1 MTDNSRTPDDKNVP
15 DIPAAPS
22 AKPIGRIPEGL
33 SPERRYLPVSL
44 EKIPAGFPAPNG
56 GYIDGR
62 LDLNEFCI
70 SHPASS
76 YIFQVIGDS
85 MIEAGILPDDY
96 LVVDRAREARH
107 GDIVI
112 AEVNQEFT
120 VKYLELVPAPRL
132 VPANRNYRP
141 ILITPELECQIIG
154 VVVTSLRKY

>member
-1 MTDNSRTPDDKNVP
+1 MSSDSNTREQ
-15 DIPAAPS
+15 PS
-22 AKPIGRIPEGL
+22 AKPVARIP
-33 SPERRYLPVSL
+33 PESGRTRQPLPLSL

-56 GYIDGR
+56 GYVDGS

-96 LVVDRAREARH
+96 LVVDLAREPRH

-112 AEVNQEFT
+112 AEVGQEFT
-120 VKYLELVPAPRL
+120 VKYLELTPVPRL
-132 VPANRNYRP
+132 VPANSAYQP
-141 ILITPELECQIIG
+141 VVITPDLECEIIG

>member
-1 MTDNSRTPDDKNVP
+1 
-15 DIPAAPS
+15 
-22 AKPIGRIPEGL
+22 
-33 SPERRYLPVSL
+33 
-44 EKIPAGFPAPNG
+44 
-56 GYIDGR
+56 
-62 LDLNEFCI
+62 
-70 SHPASS
+70 
-76 YIFQVIGDS
+76 

-141 ILITPELECQIIG
+141 LTITPELECQIIG

>member
-1 MTDNSRTPDDKNVP
+1 MSSDSNTREQ
-15 DIPAAPS
+15 PS
-22 AKPIGRIPEGL
+22 AKPVARIP
-33 SPERRYLPVSL
+33 PESGRTRQPLPLSL

-56 GYIDGR
+56 GYVDGS

-96 LVVDRAREARH
+96 LVVDRAREPRH

-112 AEVNQEFT
+112 AEVGQEFT
-120 VKYLELVPAPRL
+120 VKYLELTPVPRL
-132 VPANRNYRP
+132 VPAN
-141 ILITPELECQIIG
+141 
-154 VVVTSLRKY
+154 

>member
-1 MTDNSRTPDDKNVP
+1 MTTEHHSPLNNPPEK
-15 DIPAAPS
+15 PS
-22 AKPIGRIPEGL
+22 AKPVARVPEDSGK
-33 SPERRYLPVSL
+33 SRTPLPLSL

-56 GYIDGR
+56 GYIDGS

-96 LVVDRAREARH
+96 LVVDRAREPRH

-112 AEVNQEFT
+112 AEVGQEFT
-120 VKYLELVPAPRL
+120 VKYLELTPVPRL
-132 VPANRNYRP
+132 VPANSAYQP
-141 ILITPELECQIIG
+141 VVITPDLECEIIG